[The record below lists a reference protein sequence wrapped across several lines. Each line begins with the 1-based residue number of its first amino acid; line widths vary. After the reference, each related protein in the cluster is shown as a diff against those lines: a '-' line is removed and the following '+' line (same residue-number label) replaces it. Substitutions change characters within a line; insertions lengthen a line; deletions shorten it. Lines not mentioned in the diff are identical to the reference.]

1 MVRGQADRRT
11 AGAAGPARG
20 VALALPAALVLGLA
34 GCGGGGWF
42 GGGSDAGGV
51 GQLAPQTDPLDPQ
64 ERAAQPGRTS
74 TIWDLFS
81 NAEQP
86 GTTVQVNRFLWQASL
101 EVLDFLPVETVD
113 PFSGVIVT
121 GFGQPPGGGRDY
133 RAAVLITDPAL
144 DARSI
149 NVALMTRA
157 GPASPATIRAVE
169 DAIMTR
175 ARQLRVRDGRL

>member
-1 MVRGQADRRT
+1 MATQRVRIGIVT
-11 AGAAGPARG
+11 AG
-20 VALALPAALVLGLA
+20 LALGLA
-34 GCGGGGWF
+34 ACGGGLA
-42 GGGSDAGGV
+42 GGGSGDGAAALDDA
-51 GQLAPQTDPLDPQ
+51 LRAPD
-64 ERAAQPGRTS
+64 EREIARSRAG
-74 TIWDLFS
+74 TIWDLFT
-81 NAEQP
+81 NAETP
-86 GTTVQVNRFLWQASL
+86 GATGQVNRYLWTAAL

-121 GFGQPPGGGRDY
+121 GFGQPPGGGREY
-133 RAAVLITDPAL
+133 RAAVLVSDPAL

>member
-1 MVRGQADRRT
+1 MAVRRQAQT
-11 AGAAGPARG
+11 WSGWVAAGALT
-20 VALALPAALVLGLA
+20 ALLA

-42 GGGSDAGGV
+42 GGGERVASADTTAV
-51 GQLAPQTDPLDPQ
+51 TDGR
-64 ERAAQPGRTS
+64 EREAARSRSG
-74 TIWDLFS
+74 TIWDLFV
-81 NAEQP
+81 NADPP
-86 GTTVQVNRFLWQASL
+86 GTTVQVNRYLWNAAL

-121 GFGQPPGGGRDY
+121 GFGQPPGGGREY
-133 RAAVLITDPAL
+133 RAAVLVTDPAL

>member
-1 MVRGQADRRT
+1 MALRRQAETWSRWAA
-11 AGAAGPARG
+11 AGALT
-20 VALALPAALVLGLA
+20 ALLA

-42 GGGSDAGGV
+42 GGGGGGGGGGGTASDDAAFQG
-51 GQLAPQTDPLDPQ
+51 PQ
-64 ERAAQPGRTS
+64 ERESARSGAG
-74 TIWDLFS
+74 TIWDLFV
-81 NAEQP
+81 NADPP
-86 GTTVQVNRFLWQASL
+86 GTTVQVNRYLWNAAL

-121 GFGQPPGGGRDY
+121 GYGQPPGGGREY
-133 RAAVLITDPAL
+133 RAAVLVTDPAL